1 MKSIA
6 PPAPLPAASL
16 RRTLLL
22 TSLLLCPALA
32 ALVGCDE
39 GERRTTPDA
48 TPISDAA
55 VDAAR
60 PDFGADP
67 PLTEAMTAAVEA
79 FDGEAAVYV
88 RNLATGE
95 GLTRRA
101 RERHAAGGLSALL
114 VATAYVDRLDAGDAT
129 PDDGRLLRPD
139 DLRGGGISNVGA
151 TYTYGDLVTRALAGD
166 RTAEQVLTD
175 GLGGPDVINQTVVQ
189 LGLDGIGRYR
199 DPCERDRAY
208 AAGLDARFADVDCA
222 PLAAWIHQGD
232 ASGLMPAPFP
242 DAPTFDADTRAA
254 AAAARLDAGPGTV
267 TARGWAR
274 LLARLDEGT
283 LQGPALDAQVL
294 ALLDDGRATG
304 GGDDALP
311 ASIWS
316 GSLEGTAIDGRHWIG
331 RVRAADGP
339 PLAMVFLTSQTRA
352 PVASLTRRLAAD
364 AWTALVGA
372 PGPWPPEDVEFEA
385 QVALLTAADADMCDT
400 GGLADRGGCLLENGT
415 ATFAPDARVTAVTL
429 VEAPEGV
436 EIATTFTAPDGT
448 RDRLQKRLTPSGW
461 WWWAEDR
468 TVEIEGEWF
477 VTVAVDGVPVRSIR
491 FSVDEQYRR

>member
-1 MKSIA
+1 MKSLDRIA
-6 PPAPLPAASL
+6 PHP
-16 RRTLLL
+16 LL
-22 TSLLLCPALA
+22 TSSLLCTALLCTA
-32 ALVGCDE
+32 FGCDG

-48 TPISDAA
+48 TPITDAA

-67 PLTEAMTAAVEA
+67 PLTEAMTAAIDA

-88 RNLATGE
+88 RNLVTGE

-114 VATAYVDRLDAGDAT
+114 VAIAYVDRVDAGDAT

-151 TYTYGDLVTRALAGD
+151 TYTYADLVTRALAGD
-166 RTAEQVLTD
+166 RTAEQVLAD
-175 GLGGPDVINQTVVQ
+175 GLGGPDTINQTVVQ
-189 LGLDGIGRYR
+189 LGLDGIGRYQ

-208 AAGLDARFADVDCA
+208 ADGLDPRFADADCA
-222 PLAAWIHQGD
+222 ALAAWIHRD
-232 ASGLMPAPFP
+232 DPSGLVPQPFAE
-242 DAPTFDADTRAA
+242 APTFDAPTRAA
-254 AAAARLDAGPGTV
+254 AAAARLAAGPGTV

-274 LLARLDEGT
+274 LLARLDDNA
-283 LQGPALDAQVL
+283 LLGPALDSEVI

-331 RVRAADGP
+331 RVRAPDAP
-339 PLAMVFLTSQTRA
+339 PLAMVFLTAETQA
-352 PVASLTRRLAAD
+352 PVAALTRRLATD
-364 AWTALVGA
+364 AWTTLIGA
-372 PGPWPPEDVEFEA
+372 PGPWPPPDREAEA
-385 QVALLTAADADMCDT
+385 QVALLTAADADTCDT
-400 GGLADRGGCLLENGT
+400 GGLADRGACLLDNGT
-415 ATFAPDARVTAVTL
+415 GTFAPDDRITAVTL
-429 VEAPEGV
+429 VAAPDGV

-448 RDRLQKRLTPSGW
+448 RDRLQKRLAPSGW

-468 TVEIEGEWF
+468 TVEVEGEWF
-477 VTVAVDGVPVRSIR
+477 VTVAVDGVPVRTIR
-491 FSVDEQYRR
+491 FAVDERFRRE